1 MTYYQVLGV
10 TQDADFDEIKSK
22 YRKLAMKYH
31 PDRNHGDK
39 KAEEKFK
46 EISEAYETL
55 SDSVK
60 RKEYDSMR
68 TRGNSTEQ
76 KFKQKNTSGMGNFS
90 FNPNE
95 FKNIFDDYFSEEK
108 MDGNEKETNKKMK
121 DNMNNVFENFFK
133 PKKW

>member
-31 PDRNHGDK
+31 PDRNQGDK

-46 EISEAYETL
+46 EISEAYEIL

-60 RKEYDSMR
+60 RKEYDNMYS
-68 TRGNSTEQ
+68 RGNSTEQ
-76 KFKQKNTSGMGNFS
+76 KFKQKSKSATGN

-95 FKNIFDDYFSEEK
+95 FKNMFDNYFSEEK
-108 MDGNEKETNKKMK
+108 MDGSEKETNKKMK

-133 PKKW
+133 PKK